1 MLKVRITFGGLRY
14 LTIFVETKIE
24 TMNKLRQLLFDLTN
38 VSEWRIVMWVKDIAW
53 KIKDYDRL
61 EYDYSCVLD
70 HATCSE
76 MSKTYYDKTTIYAIN
91 VMLVIIGN
99 VGWVKNGGLSKMVEV
114 LSFKYGDITL
124 STLVWVFDLIG
135 ISNLCLIIYI
145 FANKC

>member
-1 MLKVRITFGGLRY
+1 MLEHAKENNFNAMLSIC
-14 LTIFVETKIE
+14 IF
-24 TMNKLRQLLFDLTN
+24 
-38 VSEWRIVMWVKDIAW
+38 
-53 KIKDYDRL
+53 
-61 EYDYSCVLD
+61 
-70 HATCSE
+70 
-76 MSKTYYDKTTIYAIN
+76 AIN